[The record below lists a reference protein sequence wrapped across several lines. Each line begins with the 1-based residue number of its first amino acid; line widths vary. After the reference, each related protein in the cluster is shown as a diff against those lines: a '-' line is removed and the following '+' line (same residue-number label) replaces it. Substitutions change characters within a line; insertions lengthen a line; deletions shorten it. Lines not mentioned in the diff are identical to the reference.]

1 MKKFIARAKEL
12 EVLNRVDK
20 SAQSEFVA
28 VYGRRRVGKT
38 MLIRYHYRNRIDFQL
53 TALAHTSTTE
63 NQLLNFHLTL
73 DELVENQK
81 EVAPPKN
88 WLYAFHRLK
97 SYLSGLSSEKK
108 VIFIDELPWLDTDDS
123 DFIQALEHF
132 WNSWASARDDIILI
146 VCGSAASWMI
156 NNLINDH
163 GGLHN
168 RITERIH
175 LHPFTLKETEALLK
189 LKNPA
194 IDRYQVIQLYMVM
207 GGIPFY
213 LNNVKSN
220 ESAAQNINRLCF
232 SQTGLLRLEFN
243 NLYLALFRNAEQH
256 IKIVRSLATKAK
268 GLTRKEIIGL
278 TKLSNGGS
286 TTKILEELE
295 QSGFI
300 RKYTPFQKRKKSS
313 IYQLIDFYT
322 LFYLRFIEPSNP
334 LDENNWIN
342 AIDHP
347 QYRTWSGYA
356 YEQICFYHIHAIK
369 KALGISGVQTS
380 IYSWRSQQEVDNVQI
395 DLIIDRRDRVTN
407 ICEIKFATD
416 SYTITKEYA
425 AKLRNKLGVFRS
437 ETRTKNAVWLTFI
450 STYGLK
456 NFVYWGG
463 LVQHDL
469 AMDIFFD

>member
-12 EVLNRVDK
+12 EILERIDQ
-20 SAQSEFVA
+20 STQSEFVA

-38 MLIRYHYRNRIDFQL
+38 LLIRHHYRDRIAFQL
-53 TALAHTSTTE
+53 TALASTSTTE
-63 NQLLNFHLTL
+63 SQLLNFHLTL
-73 DELVENQK
+73 DELSETAK
-81 EVAPPKN
+81 AASPPEN

-97 SYLSGLSSEKK
+97 GYLSNLQTDKK
-108 VIFIDELPWLDTDDS
+108 VVFIDELPWLDTDGA

-156 NNLINDH
+156 NNLINNH

-175 LHPFTLKETEALLK
+175 LHPFNLQETEELLK

-194 IDRYQVIQLYMVM
+194 IDRYQIVQLYMVM

-213 LNNVKSN
+213 LNNVKGN

-243 NLYLALFRNAEQH
+243 NLYLALFKNAESH
-256 IKIVRSLATKAK
+256 IKIVRALATKAK
-268 GLTRKEIIGL
+268 GLTRKEIIEL
-278 TKLSNGGS
+278 TKLSSGGG

-334 LDENNWIN
+334 LDDNNWIN

-347 QYRTWSGYA
+347 RHRAWSGYA
-356 YEQICFYHIHAIK
+356 YEQICLYHIQSIK
-369 KALGISGVQTS
+369 KALGIGGVQTS
-380 IYSWRSQQEVDNVQI
+380 IYSWRSSQKEDNVQI
-395 DLIIDRRDRVTN
+395 DLIIERRDRVIN
-407 ICEIKFATD
+407 VCEIKFTTD
-416 SYTITKEYA
+416 AYSITKEYA
-425 AKLRNKLGVFRS
+425 TKLRNKLGVFRS
-437 ETRTKNAVWLTFI
+437 ETGTNYAVWLTFI

-469 AMDIFFD
+469 TMDIFFE

>member
-12 EVLNRVDK
+12 AILKRIDE
-20 SAQSEFVA
+20 STQSEFVA

-38 MLIRYHYRNRIDFQL
+38 LLIRHHYRNRIAFQL

-73 DELVENQK
+73 DEIEGTAK
-81 EVAPPKN
+81 AASPPEN

-97 SYLSGLSSEKK
+97 SYLSSLQVEKK
-108 VIFIDELPWLDTDDS
+108 VIFIDELPWLDTDGS

-156 NNLINDH
+156 NNLINNH

-168 RITERIH
+168 RVTERIH
-175 LHPFTLKETEALLK
+175 LHPFNLKEAEALLK

-213 LNNVKSN
+213 LNSIKGN
-220 ESAAQNINRLCF
+220 ESATQNIDRLCF

-243 NLYLALFRNAEQH
+243 NLYLALFKNAERH
-256 IKIVRSLATKAK
+256 IKIVRALATKAK
-268 GLTRKEIIGL
+268 GLTRNELIKA
-278 TKLSNGGS
+278 TKLSNGGG
-286 TTKILEELE
+286 TTKILEALE

-322 LFYLRFIEPSNP
+322 LFYLRFIEPSSP
-334 LDENNWIN
+334 IDENNWLN

-356 YEQICFYHIHAIK
+356 YEQICFYHIQSIK
-369 KALGISGVQTS
+369 KALGIGGVQTS
-380 IYSWRSQQEVDNVQI
+380 IYSWRSNQKEDNVQI
-395 DLIIDRRDRVTN
+395 DLIIDRRDRVIN
-407 ICEIKFATD
+407 ICEIKFSLDTY
-416 SYTITKEYA
+416 SITKEYA
-425 AKLRNKLGVFRS
+425 TKLRHKLSVFRA
-437 ETRTKNAVWLTFI
+437 ETGTKSAVWLTFI

-456 NFVYWGG
+456 NFVHWGG

-469 AMDIFFD
+469 TMDIFFE

>member
-1 MKKFIARAKEL
+1 MKKFIARTEEL
-12 EVLNRVDK
+12 AILKRVDQ
-20 SAQSEFVA
+20 STQSEFVA

-38 MLIRYHYRNRIDFQL
+38 FLIRHYYRNRIAFQL

-63 NQLLNFHLTL
+63 NQLLNFHLVL
-73 DELVENQK
+73 DELPGVAK
-81 EVAPPKN
+81 AAAPPEN

-97 SYLSGLSSEKK
+97 GYLANLKIDKK
-108 VIFIDELPWLDTDDS
+108 VIFIDELPWLDTDES
-123 DFIQALEHF
+123 HFIQALENF
-132 WNSWASARDDIILI
+132 WNGWASARDDIILI

-156 NNLINDH
+156 NNLINNH

-175 LHPFTLKETEALLK
+175 LQPFNLKETEELLK

-194 IDRYQVIQLYMVM
+194 IDRYQIIQLYMVM

-213 LNNVKSN
+213 LNNVKGN
-220 ESAAQNINRLCF
+220 ESAAQNIDRLCF

-243 NLYLALFRNAEQH
+243 NLYLALFKNAEQH
-256 IKIVRSLATKAK
+256 IKIVRALATKAK
-268 GLTRKEIIGL
+268 GLTRNELIKL
-278 TKLSNGGS
+278 TKLSNGGG
-286 TTKILEELE
+286 TTKTLEELE

-313 IYQLIDFYT
+313 VYQLVDFYT

-334 LDENNWIN
+334 LDENTWIN

-347 QYRTWSGYA
+347 QYRIWSGYA
-356 YEQICFYHIHAIK
+356 YEQICFYHIQAIK
-369 KALGISGVQTS
+369 KALGIGGVQTS
-380 IYSWRSQQEVDNVQI
+380 IYSWRSHKKENNVQI
-395 DLIIDRRDRVTN
+395 DLIIDRRDRVIN
-407 ICEIKFATD
+407 ICEIKFTLD
-416 SYTITKEYA
+416 TYSITKEYA
-425 AKLRNKLGVFRS
+425 AKLRNKLSVFRT
-437 ETRTKNAVWLTFI
+437 ETGTKSAVWLTFI
-450 STYGLK
+450 TTYGLQ

-469 AMDIFFD
+469 TMDIFFE

>member
-1 MKKFIARAKEL
+1 MKKFIARTEEL
-12 EVLNRVDK
+12 AILKRVDQ
-20 SAQSEFVA
+20 STQSEFVA

-38 MLIRYHYRNRIDFQL
+38 FLIRHYYRNRIAFQL

-63 NQLLNFHLTL
+63 NQLLNFHLVL
-73 DELVENQK
+73 DELPGVAK
-81 EVAPPKN
+81 AAAPPEN

-97 SYLSGLSSEKK
+97 GYLANLKIDKK
-108 VIFIDELPWLDTDDS
+108 VIFIDELPWLDTDES
-123 DFIQALEHF
+123 HFIQALENF
-132 WNSWASARDDIILI
+132 WNGWASARDDIILI

-156 NNLINDH
+156 NNLINNH

-175 LHPFTLKETEALLK
+175 LQPFNLKETEELLK

-194 IDRYQVIQLYMVM
+194 IDRYQIIQLYMVM

-213 LNNVKSN
+213 LNNVKGN
-220 ESAAQNINRLCF
+220 ESAAQNIDRLCF

-243 NLYLALFRNAEQH
+243 NLYLALFKNAEQH
-256 IKIVRSLATKAK
+256 IKIVRALATKAK
-268 GLTRKEIIGL
+268 GLTRNELIKL
-278 TKLSNGGS
+278 TKLSNGGG
-286 TTKILEELE
+286 TTKTLEELE

-313 IYQLIDFYT
+313 VYQLVDFYT

-334 LDENNWIN
+334 LDENTWIN

-356 YEQICFYHIHAIK
+356 YEQICFYHIQAIK
-369 KALGISGVQTS
+369 KALGIGGVQTS
-380 IYSWRSQQEVDNVQI
+380 IYSWRSHKKENNVQI
-395 DLIIDRRDRVTN
+395 DLIIDRRDRVIN
-407 ICEIKFATD
+407 ICEIKFTLD
-416 SYTITKEYA
+416 TYSITKEYA
-425 AKLRNKLGVFRS
+425 AKLRNKLSVFRT
-437 ETRTKNAVWLTFI
+437 ETGTKSAVWLTFI
-450 STYGLK
+450 TTYGLQ

-469 AMDIFFD
+469 TMDIFFE

>member
-1 MKKFIARAKEL
+1 MKKFIARTKEL
-12 EVLNRVDK
+12 EILKRIDL
-20 SAQSEFVA
+20 STQSEFVA
-28 VYGRRRVGKT
+28 IYGRRRVGKT
-38 MLIRYHYRNRIDFQL
+38 LLIRHHYRNRIAFQL

-73 DELVENQK
+73 DELSETIK
-81 EVAPPKN
+81 EVSPPEN

-97 SYLSGLSSEKK
+97 GYLSSLQIEKK
-108 VIFIDELPWLDTDDS
+108 VVFIDELPWLDTEGS

-132 WNSWASARDDIILI
+132 WNSWASAREDIILI

-156 NNLINDH
+156 NNLINNH

-175 LHPFTLKETEALLK
+175 LQPFNLKETEELLK

-194 IDRYQVIQLYMVM
+194 IDRYQILQLYMVM

-213 LNNVKSN
+213 LNNIKGN
-220 ESAAQNINRLCF
+220 ESTVQNIDRLCF

-243 NLYLALFRNAEQH
+243 NLYLALFKNAEQH
-256 IKIVRSLATKAK
+256 IKIVRALATKAR
-268 GLTRKEIIGL
+268 GLTRKELIEL
-278 TKLSNGGS
+278 TKLSNGGG

-300 RKYTPFQKRKKSS
+300 RRYTPFQKRKKNSLF
-313 IYQLIDFYT
+313 QLIDFYT

-334 LDENNWIN
+334 LDENKWLN

-347 QYRTWSGYA
+347 KYRAWMGYA
-356 YEQICFYHIHAIK
+356 YEQICFYHIQSIK
-369 KALGISGVQTS
+369 KALGILGVQTS
-380 IYSWRSQQEVDNVQI
+380 IYSWRSMKQENNVQI
-395 DLIIDRRDRVTN
+395 DLIIDRRDHVIN
-407 ICEIKFATD
+407 ICEIKF
-416 SYTITKEYA
+416 SVNVYTITKEYA
-425 AKLRNKLGVFRS
+425 SKLRDKLGIFKA
-437 ETRTKNAVWLTFI
+437 ETGTKNAIWLTFI
-450 STYGLK
+450 STYGIK
-456 NFVYWGG
+456 NATYWSA

-469 AMDIFFD
+469 TMDIFFE

>member
-1 MKKFIARAKEL
+1 MKKFIARTKEL
-12 EVLNRVDK
+12 AILERVDQ
-20 SAQSEFVA
+20 SLQSEFVA

-38 MLIRYHYRNRIDFQL
+38 LLIRHYFRNRIAFQL
-53 TALAHTSTTE
+53 TALAQTSTTE
-63 NQLLNFHLTL
+63 HQLLNFHLTL
-73 DELVENQK
+73 DELQATAK
-81 EVAPPKN
+81 AIAPPEN

-97 SYLSGLSSEKK
+97 SYLSSLQSDKK
-108 VIFIDELPWLDTDDS
+108 VVFIDELPWLDTEGS
-123 DFIQALEHF
+123 EFLQALEHF

-156 NNLINDH
+156 NNLINNH

-168 RITERIH
+168 RITQRIH
-175 LHPFTLKETEALLK
+175 LHPFNLKETAELLR

-194 IDRYQVIQLYMVM
+194 IDRYQIVQLYMVM

-213 LNNVKSN
+213 LNNVKGN
-220 ESAAQNINRLCF
+220 ESATQNIDRLCF

-243 NLYLALFRNAEQH
+243 NLYLALFKNAERH
-256 IKIVRSLATKAK
+256 IKIVRALATKAK
-268 GLTRKEIIGL
+268 GLTRNELIEA
-278 TKLSNGGS
+278 TKLSNGGG

-334 LDENNWIN
+334 LDENIWLN

-347 QYRTWSGYA
+347 KYRTWSGYA
-356 YEQICFYHIHAIK
+356 YEQICFYHIQAIK
-369 KALGISGVQTS
+369 KALGIGGVQSS
-380 IYSWRSQQEVDNVQI
+380 IYSWRSNKKEDNVQI
-395 DLIIDRRDRVTN
+395 DLIIDRRDRVIN
-407 ICEIKFATD
+407 ICEIKFTLD
-416 SYTITKEYA
+416 SYNITKEYA
-425 AKLRNKLGVFRS
+425 TKLRNKLNVFRT
-437 ETRTKNAVWLTFI
+437 ETNTKSAVWLTFI
-450 STYGLK
+450 TTYGLK
-456 NFVYWGG
+456 NFVHWGG

-469 AMDIFFD
+469 TMDIFFE